1 MGMDVVEVN
10 RELKVHDIVKV
21 EKGIKVESEPM
32 LVSFGKVGGDHPLD
46 RKTNEVVELVHV
58 VANELKVAKLELD
71 NKNKDKE
78 HLCTK
83 MEHNNVVH
91 ESMTSM
97 KEKKEKELQD
107 L

>member
-1 MGMDVVEVN
+1 
-10 RELKVHDIVKV
+10 
-21 EKGIKVESEPM
+21 
-32 LVSFGKVGGDHPLD
+32 LD

-58 VANELKVAKLELD
+58 VANELEVAKLELYNN
-71 NKNKDKE
+71 NKEKE

-83 MEHNNVVH
+83 MEHINVVH

-97 KEKKEKELQD
+97 KEKKEKKLQD

>member
-1 MGMDVVEVN
+1 
-10 RELKVHDIVKV
+10 
-21 EKGIKVESEPM
+21 
-32 LVSFGKVGGDHPLD
+32 
-46 RKTNEVVELVHV
+46 VHV
-58 VANELKVAKLELD
+58 VANELEVAKLKLD

-83 MEHNNVVH
+83 MEHINVVH

-97 KEKKEKELQD
+97 KEEKEKKLQD